1 MLKSFSLQERSW
13 IMYDWANSAYSVI
26 ISSVILPLFYKSIT
40 SGEGIAPNL
49 ADSYWGY
56 ATSAATL
63 AIAVFAPILGT
74 IGDYPKWKMR
84 LFKSFFLIGVVA
96 TAALSFTDDWRLL
109 LAFYMLTTIGF
120 SGANIFYDAFL
131 VDVATEERMDRVS
144 TYGFALGY
152 IGGSTIP
159 FVLSILLIMFGESI
173 GISRTTAVKASF
185 LFTAFWW
192 IVFTIP
198 MLRNVKQR

>member
-1 MLKSFSLQERSW
+1 
-13 IMYDWANSAYSVI
+13 
-26 ISSVILPLFYKSIT
+26 
-40 SGEGIAPNL
+40 
-49 ADSYWGY
+49 
-56 ATSAATL
+56 
-63 AIAVFAPILGT
+63 
-74 IGDYPKWKMR
+74 
-84 LFKSFFLIGVVA
+84 
-96 TAALSFTDDWRLL
+96 
-109 LAFYMLTTIGF
+109 
-120 SGANIFYDAFL
+120 
-131 VDVATEERMDRVS
+131 MDRVS

-198 MLRNVKQR
+198 MLRNVKQRYFLPPSEHIIHDSFARLSKTLRQIRSHRKMFLFLIAYFFYIDGLNTIIHMPLPFLL